1 MKKLLIL
8 LAMGITF
15 VGCSGVKS
23 GSGNTNLIELT
34 GKVEKLGM
42 STFQYGTHTIV
53 SDGKTYA
60 LKSTKVK
67 LDDYN
72 DKEVILKGT
81 NVAGYPVDNGP
92 ELLEVESLKVK

>member
-15 VGCSGVKS
+15 AGCSTAKS

-34 GKVEKLGM
+34 GKIEKLGM
-42 STFQYGTHTIV
+42 STFQYGSHTIQAN
-53 SDGKTYA
+53 GKTYA
-60 LKSTKVK
+60 LKSTKVN
-67 LDDYN
+67 LDEYS

-81 NVAGYPVDNGP
+81 KVAGYPVDNGP
-92 ELLEVESLKVK
+92 ELLEVASLKLK